1 MNPFPAGVPTR
12 FDLLL
17 FVVGAALLAG
27 GLAWVLSPISLLPA
41 SVGSSLVAGLAM
53 FDGLIRNP
61 PTGR

>member
-17 FVVGAALLAG
+17 FVVGAALLSG
-27 GLAWVLSPISLLPA
+27 GLAWVLSPISLIPA

-61 PTGR
+61 PTDG

>member
-17 FVVGAALLAG
+17 FVVGASLLFG
-27 GLAWVLSPISLLPA
+27 GLAWLLSPISLIPA

-61 PTGR
+61 PTQD

>member
-17 FVVGAALLAG
+17 FVVGAALLSG
-27 GLAWVLSPISLLPA
+27 GLAWVLSPISLVPA

-61 PTGR
+61 PTGG